1 MGGEIQ
7 LKNSLASSMLPPEL
21 INLWFQDIIDS
32 MDLFELIPLTE
43 GCNFICLLEI
53 SQNKHGCCPEENILL
68 FAYNI
73 HYKNPPLAPES
84 PYTLLINS

>member
-7 LKNSLASSMLPPEL
+7 LKNSLASSMLPPEF

-32 MDLFELIPLTE
+32 MDLFELTPLIE
-43 GCNFICLLEI
+43 GSTFICLLVI
-53 SQNKHGCCPEENILL
+53 SQNGHGCRPDENILL

-73 HYKNPPLAPES
+73 HYKNPPLAPEN
-84 PYTLLINS
+84 PYALLINS